1 MFDEEKRYIK
11 LTDSDAVTAPDP
23 NVPGIEEEFVYKMAH
38 NFRVDITEKQ
48 DDLIMS
54 AIQHIGGDIY
64 HRITIDKSKV
74 LDALGKYVPKRV
86 VVEHSCGTKLFHCP
100 TCNTVVMSHMHRCA
114 GPEKYCAECG
124 QKLDWTEDSEDTDE
138 EVE

>member
-64 HRITIDKSKV
+64 HRITIDKNKV
-74 LDALGKYVPKRV
+74 LDALGKYIPKRV
-86 VVEHSCGTKLFHCP
+86 VAMCCCP
-100 TCNTVVMSHMHRCA
+100 TCKETVRLYTFRSC
-114 GPEKYCAECG
+114 GPERYCANCG
-124 QKLDWTEDSEDTDE
+124 QHLDWSDVSEE
-138 EVE
+138 YRRGG